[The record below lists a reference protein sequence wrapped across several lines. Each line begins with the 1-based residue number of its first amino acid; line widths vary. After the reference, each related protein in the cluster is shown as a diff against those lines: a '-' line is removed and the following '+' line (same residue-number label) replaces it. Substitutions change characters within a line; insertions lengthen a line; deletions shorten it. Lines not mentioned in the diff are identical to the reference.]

1 LKIQAG
7 GARVVRLWG
16 VVMGRL
22 ELMLRR
28 AVMVRRREVFIFGVV
43 WWLVVVVVVGVVV
56 VVVVVVVGEDWSL
69 SRWDDGLV
77 GV

>member
-1 LKIQAG
+1 M
-7 GARVVRLWG
+7 VRLWG

-43 WWLVVVVVVGVVV
+43 WWLVVVVV
-56 VVVVVVVGEDWSL
+56 GEDWSL

>member
-1 LKIQAG
+1 M
-7 GARVVRLWG
+7 VRLWG

-43 WWLVVVVVVGVVV
+43 WWLVVVVV
-56 VVVVVVVGEDWSL
+56 GEDWSL

-77 GV
+77 GVYAAESAD